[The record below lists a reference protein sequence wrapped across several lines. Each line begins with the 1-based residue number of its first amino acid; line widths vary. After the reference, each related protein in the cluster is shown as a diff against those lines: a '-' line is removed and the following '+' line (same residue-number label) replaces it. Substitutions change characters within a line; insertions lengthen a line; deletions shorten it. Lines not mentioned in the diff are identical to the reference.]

1 MNPVELRRLDP
12 VRNMFRFYVLA
23 IEPDLFGG
31 FRLLRQ
37 WGRIGWR
44 GARSKIEHYAGGA
57 GMATRLTEVSP
68 IGALSVEMR
77 AELA

>member
-1 MNPVELRRLDP
+1 MNPIELRRLDP
-12 VRNMFRFYVLA
+12 ARNMFRFYLLA

-44 GARSKIEHYAGGA
+44 GGRIKTEHYADNALAAADVGA
-57 GMATRLTEVSP
+57 ERTADRIKFKCAGF
-68 IGALSVEMR
+68 
-77 AELA
+77 